1 MLAECFGLA
10 ILALGLLV
18 LFYVHV
24 YGRLVAV
31 HNKETCFRHK
41 KLKKIPRTINFY
53 CTRCGRILD
62 KNKRYFGWGYEGPG
76 SPFWIKKHEGR
87 Y

>member
-31 HNKETCFRHK
+31 HFGLRSMKED
-41 KLKKIPRTINFY
+41 I
-53 CTRCGRILD
+53 RC
-62 KNKRYFGWGYEGPG
+62 
-76 SPFWIKKHEGR
+76 
-87 Y
+87 

>member
-1 MLAECFGLA
+1 MGRVSGMDQELLTNVVRINIRIWQYGDGTGGINKMLAECFGLA

-31 HNKETCFRHK
+31 HFGLRSMKED
-41 KLKKIPRTINFY
+41 I
-53 CTRCGRILD
+53 RC
-62 KNKRYFGWGYEGPG
+62 
-76 SPFWIKKHEGR
+76 
-87 Y
+87 